1 MWKRTLT
8 VLLAIAFAI
17 GTAGLAGAAGDD
29 DRGVPIQLIADQATV
44 TAGGKATFHLIYHNV
59 ENKARTNTQ
68 IHVKVHEW
76 MDVVDAGGGEWD
88 ASNRLLKWNVK
99 DVESNGAHVVHFQ
112 LKIKADAKRGD
123 VGELEA
129 EIELDGGVKWKTPK
143 VKVEVG
149 TETHQPFMQG
159 YPDGMFRPDGALT
172 RAETA
177 AMIARIKGL
186 KSLDAEGYSDVPA
199 SHWAYRYIR
208 QASAEG
214 YMVGFDGKFRPD
226 EPITKAELLTL
237 MLRLHGVHETPFDTP
252 YEDMKGHWSKHA
264 LGTALALGYVK
275 HLNDEKDV
283 RFAPDSPIER
293 KAAAAWLSVGL
304 LRGPLKDGETKV
316 VRHFPDVPA
325 DHPYFEWIE
334 EASAVA
340 HESERR
346 GDGAERLVRYLPEAT
361 SPF

>member
-1 MWKRTLT
+1 MWRRALT
-8 VLLAIAFAI
+8 MMLAIAFAI
-17 GTAGLAGAAGDD
+17 GTAGLAGATGDD
-29 DRGVPIQLIADQATV
+29 DRKVPIQLIADQATV
-44 TAGGKATFHLIYHNV
+44 TAGGKAQFHLIYHNV

-68 IHVKVHEW
+68 LHVKVHEW

-88 ASNRLLKWNVK
+88 VSNRLLKWNVK
-99 DVESNGAHVVHFQ
+99 DVKSNGAHVVHFQ
-112 LKIKADAKRGD
+112 LKMKADAKRGD
-123 VGELEA
+123 VSELEA
-129 EIELDGGVKWKTPK
+129 EIELDGGAKWKTPK
-143 VKVEVG
+143 VKVTVG
-149 TETHQPFMQG
+149 AETHQPFMQG
-159 YPDGMFRPDGALT
+159 YPDGTFRPDGALT

-186 KSLDAEGYSDVPA
+186 KNLDAEGYSDVPA

-208 QASAEG
+208 QAAAEG
-214 YMVGFDGKFRPD
+214 YMVGFEGKFRPD

-237 MLRLHGVHETPFDTP
+237 MLRLHGILETPFDTP
-252 YEDMKGHWSKHA
+252 FEDMKGHWSKHA

-275 HLNDEKDV
+275 HLNDGRDA
-283 RFAPDSPIER
+283 RFAPDAAIER

-316 VRHFPDVPA
+316 ARHFPDVPY
-325 DHPYFEWIE
+325 DHPYFDWIE

-346 GDGAERLVRYLPEAT
+346 DDGAERLVRYLPEAT